1 MLQVDNVRAGYGRVP
16 ILMGVSLELKLGE
29 CLGVLGHNGMGKT
42 TLLRTLMGFLPTTG
56 GSVRFLD
63 LDVTRTATHVRAR
76 RGMGFVPQGR
86 AIFPELSVHENL
98 RMGLRHGG
106 SEDLTVIEDVLGLFP
121 RLRPLLDRSG
131 RALSGGEQQ
140 LLALARCL
148 CGRPRLMLLDEP
160 TEGIQPSIVDE
171 IAEVLLRLQQ
181 ERAITMLLVE
191 QNLQFIT
198 SLSHRIL
205 TIQKGCITGEFDPNT
220 VIALS

>member
-16 ILMGVSLELKLGE
+16 ILMGVSLQLKFGE

-63 LDVTRTATHVRAR
+63 CDVTRTATHVRAR
-76 RGMGFVPQGR
+76 RGMGLVPQGR
-86 AIFPELSVHENL
+86 AIFPELSVQENL
-98 RMGLRHGG
+98 RMGLTHGE
-106 SEDLTVIEDVLGLFP
+106 SEDLAVIEDVLSLFP
-121 RLRPLLDRSG
+121 RLRPLLDRPG

-148 CGRPRLMLLDEP
+148 CSRPRLVLLDEP

-171 IAEVLLRLQQ
+171 IAEVLQRLQR

-191 QNLQFIT
+191 QNLQFIR

-205 TIQKGCITGEFDPNT
+205 TIQKGVITGEFDPNT
-220 VIALS
+220 IVAMS